1 MNLDKCLLISIEAS
15 LVMMKT
21 SNVEAY
27 KALNWLAFC
36 PTGVLED
43 DIHELF

>member
-21 SNVEAY
+21 SYVEAY
-27 KALNWLAFC
+27 KALNRLAFC
-36 PTGVLED
+36 PTGLLED
-43 DIHELF
+43 DINELF